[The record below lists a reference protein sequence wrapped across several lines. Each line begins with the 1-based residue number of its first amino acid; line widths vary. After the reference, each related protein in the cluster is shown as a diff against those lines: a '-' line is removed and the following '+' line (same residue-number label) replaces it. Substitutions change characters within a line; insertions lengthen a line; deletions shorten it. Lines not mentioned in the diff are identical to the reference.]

1 MAKAAANDE
10 EEEEMRVKI
19 KNEMMA
25 RLPSLATLNL
35 YCRRVHLDLYSSVNN
50 IEQTNSR
57 IVLSNDN
64 NDNADKD
71 LGLHVCKPDKD
82 VMGRLRTKV
91 WPTTRRQGVSALVA
105 FKHNRGVGGSQL
117 FLAVKKKT
125 IIDCDM

>member
-25 RLPSLATLNL
+25 RLLSLATLNL

-71 LGLHVCKPDKD
+71 LGLHVCKPDRD
-82 VMGRLRTKV
+82 VMG
-91 WPTTRRQGVSALVA
+91 S
-105 FKHNRGVGGSQL
+105 
-117 FLAVKKKT
+117 
-125 IIDCDM
+125 